1 MANRGRPSANKKVEN
16 MYNEDED
23 FNSLDENLET
33 GNELQVDEAEI
44 VDTQSIDK
52 TDSDSVGSSYNPF
65 SENVVDRKYAIPP
78 IANNITDEIDEP
90 SFKPPSYDDI
100 MAERT
105 NSESET
111 ITENNPFL
119 NPNPAV
125 NEMDSQDQ
133 KIACEMLVDTCL
145 EGYEQ
150 LHQLAQWSAKVSE
163 EDLMEKQMQGKI
175 DLHTQKIPI
184 SEDGEEV
191 TLGEFLNTYNEQCT
205 EALSYD
211 KSFGEKVRPAM
222 LRVFMKNGW
231 GMSDGQYL
239 GFMFGKDI
247 ITKTTIVY
255 SLKKS
260 LNMTMT
266 MIEKQYKMIKKEKG
280 IKENNIE
287 DDDYEYEEEEDLES
301 YESENGVAD
310 YNEPVVQM
318 KEVKSKPKAKPK
330 AKAKKKMVK
339 NFEIDYPKKPK
350 DTLSQHPKEIQNE
363 IKKGK

>member
-1 MANRGRPSANKKVEN
+1 MANRGRPSANKKVEDMN
-16 MYNEDED
+16 NEDE
-23 FNSLDENLET
+23 NYLDDNLEA
-33 GNELQVDEAEI
+33 GNELEVEEAEI
-44 VDTQSIDK
+44 VDTSKKETTDTGSI
-52 TDSDSVGSSYNPF
+52 GNSYNPF
-65 SENVVDRKYAIPP
+65 SENVIKREYSSPP
-78 IANNITDEIDEP
+78 IADNITNEIDEP
-90 SFKPPSYDDI
+90 SFRPPSYDDI
-100 MAERT
+100 MTERSSAE
-105 NSESET
+105 NEKISES
-111 ITENNPFL
+111 NPFL
-119 NPNPAV
+119 NPNPVV

-150 LHQLAQWSAKVSE
+150 LHQLAQWSAKVDE
-163 EDLMEKQMQGKI
+163 GELMEKQMQGKI
-175 DLHTQKIPI
+175 DLQTQKIPI

-211 KSFGEKVRPAM
+211 KSFGDKVRPAM
-222 LRVFMKNGW
+222 IRVFMKNGW

-266 MIEKQYKMIKKEKG
+266 MIEKQYKIYK
-280 IKENNIE
+280 KENNISDKSTIKVEDE
-287 DDDYEYEEEEDLES
+287 DDNDLEL
-301 YESENGVAD
+301 YESEDIEND
-310 YNEPVVQM
+310 YDEPVVQP
-318 KEVKSKPKAKPK
+318 KPKPKAKPK
-330 AKAKKKMVK
+330 AKPKSKISKKFK
-339 NFEIDYPKKPK
+339 IDYPNKPK

>member
-1 MANRGRPSANKKVEN
+1 MANRGRPSANKKLEN

-52 TDSDSVGSSYNPF
+52 TDSDSVGNSYNPF
-65 SENVVDRKYAIPP
+65 SENVVDRKYASPP
-78 IANNITDEIDEP
+78 IANNITDEIEEP
-90 SFKPPSYDDI
+90 SFRPPSYDDI
-100 MAERT
+100 MAER
-105 NSESET
+105 SSAESEN

-175 DLHTQKIPI
+175 DLHTQKVPI

-211 KSFGEKVRPAM
+211 KSFGEKVKPAM

-247 ITKTTIVY
+247 VTKTSIVY

-266 MIEKQYKMIKKEKG
+266 MIEKQYKIYK
-280 IKENNIE
+280 KENNISDKSTIKVEDE
-287 DDDYEYEEEEDLES
+287 DDNDLEL
-301 YESENGVAD
+301 YESEDIEND
-310 YNEPVVQM
+310 YDEPVVQP
-318 KEVKSKPKAKPK
+318 KPKPKAKPK
-330 AKAKKKMVK
+330 AKPKSKISKKFK
-339 NFEIDYPKKPK
+339 IDYPNKPK

>member
-33 GNELQVDEAEI
+33 GNELEVDEAEI
-44 VDTQSIDK
+44 VDTSK
-52 TDSDSVGSSYNPF
+52 NETTDSNSVGNSYNPF
-65 SENVVDRKYAIPP
+65 SENVIKREYSSPP
-78 IANNITDEIDEP
+78 IADNITNEIEEP
-90 SFKPPSYDDI
+90 SFRPPSYDDI
-100 MAERT
+100 MTERSSAE
-105 NSESET
+105 NEK

-119 NPNPAV
+119 NPNPVV

-145 EGYEQ
+145 DGYEQ
-150 LHQLAQWSAKVSE
+150 LHQLAQWSAKVDE
-163 EDLMEKQMQGKI
+163 QDLMEKQMQGKI
-175 DLHTQKIPI
+175 DLQTQKIPI

-222 LRVFMKNGW
+222 IRVFTKNGW

-239 GFMFGKDI
+239 AFMFGKDI
-247 ITKTTIVY
+247 VTKTSIVY

-266 MIEKQYKMIKKEKG
+266 MIEKQYKIYK
-280 IKENNIE
+280 KENNITDKSSIKV
-287 DDDYEYEEEEDLES
+287 DDDLEL
-301 YESENGVAD
+301 YESEDIEND
-310 YNEPVVQM
+310 YYEPVVQP
-318 KEVKSKPKAKPK
+318 KPKPKAKPK
-330 AKAKKKMVK
+330 AKAKAKPKSKTSKKFK
-339 NFEIDYPKKPK
+339 IDYPNQPK

-363 IKKGK
+363 IIKGK

>member
-23 FNSLDENLET
+23 FNSLDENVEA
-33 GNELQVDEAEI
+33 GNESQIDEAEI
-44 VDTQSIDK
+44 VDTPK
-52 TDSDSVGSSYNPF
+52 KETTDSDSIGNSYNPF
-65 SENVVDRKYAIPP
+65 SENVIQRQYSSPP
-78 IANNITDEIDEP
+78 IADNITNEIDEP

-100 MAERT
+100 MTERS
-105 NSESET
+105 NVENEKIS
-111 ITENNPFL
+111 ENNPFL
-119 NPNPAV
+119 NPNPVV

-150 LHQLAQWSAKVSE
+150 LHQLAQWSAKVDE
-163 EDLMEKQMQGKI
+163 GELMEKQMQGKI
-175 DLHTQKIPI
+175 DLQTQKIPI

-211 KSFGEKVRPAM
+211 KSFGDKVRPAM
-222 LRVFMKNGW
+222 IRVFMKNGW

-247 ITKTTIVY
+247 VTKTSIVY

-266 MIEKQYKMIKKEKG
+266 MIEKQYKIYK
-280 IKENNIE
+280 KENNISDKSKINVDE
-287 DDDYEYEEEEDLES
+287 DDDNDLEL
-301 YESENGVAD
+301 YESEDIEND
-310 YNEPVVQM
+310 YDEPVVA
-318 KEVKSKPKAKPK
+318 VKPKAKPK
-330 AKAKKKMVK
+330 PRAKAKPKSKISKKFK
-339 NFEIDYPKKPK
+339 IDYPNKPK
-350 DTLSQHPKEIQNE
+350 DTLSQHPKEIQTE
-363 IKKGK
+363 IIKGK

>member
-1 MANRGRPSANKKVEN
+1 MANRGRPSANKKVEDMN
-16 MYNEDED
+16 NEDE
-23 FNSLDENLET
+23 NYLDDNLEA
-33 GNELQVDEAEI
+33 GNELEVEEAEI
-44 VDTQSIDK
+44 VDTSKKETTDTGSI
-52 TDSDSVGSSYNPF
+52 GNSYNPF
-65 SENVVDRKYAIPP
+65 SENVIKREYSSPP
-78 IANNITDEIDEP
+78 IADNITNEIDEP
-90 SFKPPSYDDI
+90 SFRPPSYDDI
-100 MAERT
+100 MTERSSAE
-105 NSESET
+105 NEKISES
-111 ITENNPFL
+111 NPFL
-119 NPNPAV
+119 NPNPVV

-150 LHQLAQWSAKVSE
+150 LHQLAQWSAKVDE
-163 EDLMEKQMQGKI
+163 GELMEKQMQGKI
-175 DLHTQKIPI
+175 DLQTQKIPI

-211 KSFGEKVRPAM
+211 KSFGDKVRPAM
-222 LRVFMKNGW
+222 IRVFMKNGW

-247 ITKTTIVY
+247 VTKTSIVY

-266 MIEKQYKMIKKEKG
+266 MIEKQYKIYK
-280 IKENNIE
+280 KENNISDKSTIKVEDE
-287 DDDYEYEEEEDLES
+287 DDNDLEL
-301 YESENGVAD
+301 YESEDIEND
-310 YNEPVVQM
+310 YDEPVVQP
-318 KEVKSKPKAKPK
+318 KPKPKAKPK
-330 AKAKKKMVK
+330 AKPKSKISKKFK
-339 NFEIDYPKKPK
+339 IDYPNKPK